1 MMWALIKFIP
11 PKLLIAIAI
20 AGIAFA
26 MGETIHVQHKRLQ
39 SLKIENTNLQ
49 QNYKKLTA
57 QLNALEKLKEDMQ
70 TQLKTVKTQTT
81 ADEKAYEQIN
91 KTAQDW
97 SNQPLPNGVNSL
109 LN

>member
-1 MMWALIKFIP
+1 MWALIKFIP

-20 AGIAFA
+20 ASIAFA

-49 QNYKKLTA
+49 QDYKKLTE
-57 QLNALEKLKEDMQ
+57 QLTELEKLKEDMQ
-70 TQLKTVKTQTT
+70 TQLKAVKTQTT
-81 ADEKAYEQIN
+81 TDEKAYEQISKN
-91 KTAQDW
+91 NQDW
-97 SNQPLPNGVNSL
+97 TNQLLPNGIDRL